1 MKKITSLTLAWMFLI
16 SSISGII
23 LYLAPPGRVAR
34 WSEWRI
40 VGLDKDQWAHLH
52 TVTTL
57 LMLFVVALHLYYNW
71 RPFYSYMKPK
81 VAASLSITRELLISL
96 GVAVLITVGS
106 LLLWPP
112 FAQIVSLGDTLKES
126 WEHKLA
132 APPYSHAELDT
143 LEQLSQKL
151 KLPLQQS
158 LQRLSDKGIK
168 AEPTQ
173 SIETIAKENS
183 VTPALLFSL
192 IKPDAKSTKTSL
204 SEGSGMGKKSLEELC
219 AARGIDLSVALGKL
233 EKMGL
238 QTDGSMSVKAAAEA
252 LGVTPLELI
261 GALER

>member
-16 SSISGII
+16 SGISGII
-23 LYLAPPGRVAR
+23 LYLAPPGRIAR

-40 VGLDKDQWAHLH
+40 AGLDKDAWAHLH

-57 LMLFVVALHLYYNW
+57 LMLLAVALHLYYNW
-71 RPFYSYMKPK
+71 RPFVSYMKPK
-81 VAASLSITRELLISL
+81 IAASLAITRELIASLLIAAL
-96 GVAVLITVGS
+96 IVAGS
-106 LLLWPP
+106 LLSWPP

-143 LEQLSQKL
+143 LEQFCQKL
-151 KLPLQQS
+151 KLPIEAS
-158 LQRLSDKGIK
+158 LKRLGDKGIK
-168 AEPTQ
+168 AHGDERIE
-173 SIETIAKENS
+173 SIAEQNG
-183 VTPALLFSL
+183 VTPAFLFALLQ
-192 IKPDAKSTKTSL
+192 PQTETAKMPL

-219 AARGIDLSVALGKL
+219 RMRGIDLATALGKL

-238 QTDGSMSVKAAAEA
+238 QTDGSISVKAAAEA

-261 GALER
+261 GTLER